1 MLCVMSKTPQPR
13 LAAPSRRVALSIA
26 LAALLL
32 VALVLGL
39 SQCSG
44 DSGPGGASPS
54 DTATGGAPS
63 LQQRAAPFEV
73 RYRRVAGDIRK
84 ARGQGTLRA
93 VSAPV
98 RDWIDA
104 GFVRGPW
111 PRQAFG
117 DAFASFGSDITASA
131 HRDADLL
138 TLKSVGPKFVAVVP
152 QRRQVGVSV
161 TGVKG
166 RVVGATARVN
176 VRVLGVSRA
185 GERTAVSVQGDVF
198 LTHVESHG
206 WKIFGYQLDRWVGK
220 GAMTRPGPKSDRK
233 SHSKSQGKSESRS
246 HSKPAHK
253 PAHKPDSKGKT
264 RGGS

>member
-1 MLCVMSKTPQPR
+1 MLCVMSKTPQSR
-13 LAAPSRRVALSIA
+13 LAPPSRRAAVSLA

-39 SQCSG
+39 SQCSSDG
-44 DSGPGGASPS
+44 GPGGASTSPS
-54 DTATGGAPS
+54 DTATGDAPS
-63 LQQRAAPFEV
+63 LQQRAVPFEV

-98 RDWIDA
+98 RAWIDA

-117 DAFASFGSDITASA
+117 EAFAPFGRDITATA

-138 TLKSVGPKFVAVVP
+138 TLKSVGPKLVAVVP

-161 TGVKG
+161 TGVRG

-176 VRVLGVSRA
+176 VRVLGLSRA

-220 GAMTRPGPKSDRK
+220 GAMTRPGPKSNNESHTQSDRK
-233 SHSKSQGKSESRS
+233 SDH
-246 HSKPAHK
+246 KPARK